1 MDPSFRILS
10 LYIVIALWVAAV
22 SVVITGLGADFTR
35 MESLGKVD
43 AFAETLVGFHMI

>member
-1 MDPSFRILS
+1 MDSSFIILT
-10 LYIVIALWVAAV
+10 LYIIIALWIDAV